1 MDVRYRKIEG
11 KVEQG
16 YGITRWA
23 DAHSINKSLKELTQ
37 KDIYAIPEDVY
48 QKDIVENYFNAKCA
62 KSKEIT
68 TEAKKYIPG
77 GVQHNLAF
85 NKPFPMCMVKA
96 EGAYLYDLDGNRYF
110 DFLQAGG
117 PTILGSNFE
126 AVKEEAIKLI
136 NECGPTTGLFH
147 EAELLIAKEINK
159 HMPNV
164 EMFRMLGSGTE
175 SVMAALRI
183 ARCATKKKHIIKIGG
198 AYHGWSDQMVYGLKI
213 PGTRN
218 YLESHGIPGYIYKG
232 VDEVRPND
240 LHMLKQYLDLNLAR
254 GGTAAVILEPAGPES
269 GTRPIDWEYNAGV
282 RALCDA
288 YGALLIFDEVV
299 TGFRL
304 GLGGA
309 QGLFGIVP
317 DVTIFGKIVAGGY
330 PAAGGV
336 GGKREFI
343 SLLAAGVGG
352 SSKKAYCGG
361 TLAANPLSAM
371 AGYMAIKEIEKNN
384 ACVKAGHAGDRITDG
399 LTKLIAQYDLPY
411 VAYNQGSIC
420 HLECTAPMSFDFS
433 SMNPLGPIK
442 ALSKKDMM
450 YTRTEA
456 MKKMGAAYMANGIVT
471 LAGSRLY
478 TSMADTDEIIDEA
491 LNHFEDVFKLVKC
504 TGKLEDE
511 VKQFSAVH
519 AAEKKKAKEAYEAT
533 KGEREAAEAE
543 KKAKAKEAV
552 KLALAAEAKKK
563 AEDAANDAKQ

>member
-1 MDVRYRKIEG
+1 MNVTYRQIKG

-16 YGITRWA
+16 YGVNRWA
-23 DAHSINKSLKELTQ
+23 DAHSINASLKELTK
-37 KDIYAIPEDVY
+37 KDIYGVDKKTY
-48 QKDIVENYFNAKCA
+48 QDIVDNYFDKKCA
-62 KSKEIT
+62 KSKQIT
-68 TEAKKYIPG
+68 TEAKQYIPG

-85 NKPFPMCMVKA
+85 NMPFPMCMVKA
-96 EGAYLYDLDGNRYF
+96 EGAYLYDLDGNKYF

-117 PTILGSNFE
+117 PTILGSNYK
-126 AVKEEAIKLI
+126 AVQQEAIKLI
-136 NECGPTTGLFH
+136 KDCGPTTGLFH

-159 HMPNV
+159 HMPGV

-218 YLESHGIPGYIYKG
+218 YLESFGIPGYIYRG

-240 LHMLKQYLDLNLAR
+240 LAMLKAYLDLNLLR

-269 GTRPIDWEYNAGV
+269 GTRPIDWEYNAAV
-282 RALCDA
+282 RQLCDA

-309 QGLFGIVP
+309 QGLFNVKP
-317 DVTIFGKIVAGGY
+317 DLTIFGKIVAGGY

-336 GGKREFI
+336 GGKREYV
-343 SLLAAGVGG
+343 SLLAAGVAGG
-352 SSKKAYCGG
+352 AKKAYCGG

-371 AGYMAIKEIEKNN
+371 AGYVAIKEIAKND
-384 ACVKAGHAGDRITDG
+384 ACVKAGLAGNRITDG
-399 LTKLIAQYDLPY
+399 LTQLIKQYRLPY

-433 SMNPLGPIK
+433 TMNPLGPIK

-450 YTRTEA
+450 MTRTEA
-456 MKKMGAAYMANGIVT
+456 MKRMGAAYMAHGIVT

-491 LNHFEDVFKLVKC
+491 LNHFEDVFKIVKK
-504 TGKLEDE
+504 TGILEQEVAEYSAAHKAEKAAAIAETKAKQASEKLANAAR
-511 VKQFSAVH
+511 KKAAMH
-519 AAEKKKAKEAYEAT
+519 AAKK
-533 KGEREAAEAE
+533 
-543 KKAKAKEAV
+543 
-552 KLALAAEAKKK
+552 ALAAEKAKK
-563 AEDAANDAKQ
+563 AQWAK